1 MHPGEIQLLVGLV
14 EYKTNLKIRRKGLLS
29 SWLKDLP
36 EEYRI
41 PVKIDAP
48 TLFLPKE
55 SEDVPVILVGPG
67 TGVAPMR
74 AFVEERIR
82 TGAATSTSCPVASHL
97 KLMVSTRRHGH
108 LLWLPEQAAGFLLCQ
123 RME

>member
-1 MHPGEIQLLVGLV
+1 MGLV

-36 EEYRI
+36 GGYRI

-55 SEDVPVILVGPG
+55 SENVPVILVGPG

-82 TGAATSTSCPVASHL
+82 TGAAAGMSFPVVPHL
-97 KLMVSTRRHGH
+97 KLMLSTRRYGH
-108 LLWLPEQAAGFLLCQ
+108 LLRLSEQAAGFLLCR